1 MTDLH
6 TVPGYKALLAA
17 RCSSSVTLW
26 LDFTLIFSLLS
37 YHWHADGITIGAASA
52 LYGLPGLVLGPF
64 LGSLADR
71 RNPVVMLAISYLAR
85 GVTSVLLI
93 VAPDLQIFILLVL
106 IKGIA
111 NLGAMPA
118 EQVLI
123 RLMLDKDQLVSNAS
137 VMTAVDQLTKIC
149 APLAAAGVTGL
160 YRPAAGLGLSAAMAM
175 VGLLCLPA
183 LRWVVPSQ
191 AQRAGIERPKW
202 HYGPLLQLARENRR
216 FRQALVCVLWLTA
229 ILGLYDPQLSLF
241 LREEGLPAAAFGMI
255 VSCTA
260 GGALAGA
267 LSFRTLHRRY
277 GRHLPSGGLVVFGLT
292 VLLPGGLA
300 GMGIAI
306 PLPFWFALWIANG
319 CAYGLT
325 AMSFGVTLQ
334 QESPVEVI
342 GTVSAAARSA
352 QLGALVVGPLLG
364 ASIGKL
370 LGIPLMFVLSG
381 GLAVMAGSFML
392 WRMQSGKDLVVGQAS
407 SAKNP

>member
-1 MTDLH
+1 MTSLS

-17 RCSSSVTLW
+17 RCTSSVALW

-37 YHWHADGITIGAASA
+37 YHWHANAITIGMSSA

-71 RNPVVMLAISYLAR
+71 RNPLMMLVISYLAR

-93 VAPDLQIFILLVL
+93 VAPDLQLFVLLVL

-118 EQVLI
+118 EQILI
-123 RLMLDKDQLVSNAS
+123 RSMLNKEQLVSNAS
-137 VMTAVDQLTKIC
+137 VMTAVDQFTKIC
-149 APLAAAGVTGL
+149 APLAAAGLTGI
-160 YRPAAGLGLSAAMAM
+160 YRPAAGLGLSAALAM
-175 VGLLCLPA
+175 VGILCLPA
-183 LRWVVPSQ
+183 LRRVALAR
-191 AQRAGIERPKW
+191 AQQMVTGCSKW
-202 HYGPLLQLARENRR
+202 HYGPLLQLVRENRR
-216 FRQALVCVLWLTA
+216 FRQAFACVLWLTA

-241 LREEGLPAAAFGMI
+241 LKEEGMPAAAFGMI
-255 VSCTA
+255 VSFTA

-267 LSFRTLHRRY
+267 LAFRTLHRRY
-277 GRHLPSGGLVVFGLT
+277 GRHLPSGGLVAFGLT

-300 GMGIAI
+300 AGGVAI
-306 PLPFWFALWIANG
+306 PLPLWLALWIANG

-334 QESPVEVI
+334 QESPAEAV

-352 QLGALVVGPLLG
+352 QLGVLVLGPLLG
-364 ASIGKL
+364 ALMAGL
-370 LGIPLMFVLSG
+370 FGIPLVFVLSG
-381 GLAVMAGSFML
+381 SLAVMGGAVML
-392 WRMQSGKDLVVGQAS
+392 WRTRDGKDLVVGQAG
-407 SAKNP
+407 SAEHP